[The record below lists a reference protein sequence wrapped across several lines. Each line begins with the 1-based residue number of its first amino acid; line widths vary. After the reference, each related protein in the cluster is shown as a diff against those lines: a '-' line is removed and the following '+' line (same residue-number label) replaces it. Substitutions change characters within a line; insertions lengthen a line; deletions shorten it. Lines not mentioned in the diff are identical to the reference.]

1 MKILNGIKKLVK
13 KGVATVKHCI
23 SAIKSGV
30 RSCVS
35 AICGALTRVK
45 AAAVCP
51 AAGEGYVDTGV
62 KIIISVVIGGLL
74 LAGLYT
80 LFNSTI
86 LPTLGTKISEMFSY
100 TGA

>member
-1 MKILNGIKKLVK
+1 MKILNGFKKLVK
-13 KGVATVKHCI
+13 KGVSAVKNCFSVVKAFVLSCI
-23 SAIKSGV
+23 SAI
-30 RSCVS
+30 
-35 AICGALTRVK
+35 CGTLTRVK
-45 AAAVCP
+45 AAVCP
-51 AAGEGYVDTGV
+51 ATGEGYVDTGV

-86 LPTLGTKISEMFSY
+86 LPTLGTKISEMFTY

>member
-1 MKILNGIKKLVK
+1 MGSRNWSRRALLLSNTAFVLS
-13 KGVATVKHCI
+13 CI
-23 SAIKSGV
+23 
-30 RSCVS
+30 S
-35 AICGALTRVK
+35 AICGALTRGK
-45 AAAVCP
+45 AAVCP
-51 AAGEGYVDTGV
+51 ATGEGYVDTGV

>member
-1 MKILNGIKKLVK
+1 MKILNGFKKLVK
-13 KGVATVKHCI
+13 KGIAAVKNCI
-23 SAIKSGV
+23 SAVKAFV
-30 RSCVS
+30 LSCIFV
-35 AICGALTRVK
+35 ICGALTRVK
-45 AAAVCP
+45 VAVCP
-51 AAGEGYVDTGV
+51 TTGEGYVDTGV